1 MPKFQ
6 VEQYE
11 IHVRSYDV
19 VAASA
24 AEAVAQVLQGDL
36 DLSAGTT
43 VFVEIAE
50 DCGLPVETYPDLA
63 EALRQCGAIG
73 QEEIIPSI
81 RDVTEID

>member
-11 IHVRSYDV
+11 IHVRTYDV

-24 AEAVAQVLQGDL
+24 AEAVAQVLRGDL
-36 DLSAGTT
+36 ELADGTAD
-43 VFVEIAE
+43 FVEIAE
-50 DCGLPVETYPDLA
+50 DSGLSLETYPDLA

-73 QEEIIPSI
+73 QEEILPSI